1 MKRILHIVTDDK
13 FGKFVYQEFSQT
25 EDVINEYLC
34 VSENIQLVFI
44 NFPYEHH
51 WNGDNDYLGK
61 LMDIIN
67 KYHTVVV
74 HFLNKNALKIIS
86 KLDPEIKVV
95 WIGWGGDYYW
105 LIDTLPKFSLYGRKT
120 AKYLDVK
127 DSYFIKKLK
136 KITRI
141 CKVRAL
147 QRIDYFSPVLQ
158 SEYDMIKINY
168 PNFRPKYI
176 AWNYGNLQDNYIAG
190 YEDFKIT
197 DKNLLIGNS
206 ATPTNNHLDIF
217 EKLEI
222 GNTINFF
229 DKIFIP
235 LSYGNKE
242 YKKNI
247 IDQAEICL
255 GTRVNIIAEFLPY
268 EQYMKILQKCDN
280 VIMGHIRQQAM
291 GNIIALLY
299 LGAKIYFPEESVVY
313 KDLLSK
319 GYSVF
324 TIANLTDEDLV
335 KNPLNSKIIAIHREL
350 LNAEW
355 GKENNSLNTQNICS
369 L

>member
-25 EDVINEYLC
+25 ENVTNEYLFI
-34 VSENIQLVFI
+34 SESEQPVFI
-44 NFPYEHH
+44 NFPYQHY
-51 WNGDNDYLGK
+51 WNGADIYLER
-61 LMDIIN
+61 LMEAIN
-67 KYHTVVV
+67 RYQIVVI
-74 HFLNKNALKIIS
+74 HFLNKNARRIIS
-86 KLDPEIKVV
+86 KLNPEIKVV

-105 LIDTLPKFSLYGRKT
+105 LIDTLPKFSLYGRQT
-120 AKYLDVK
+120 AKYLNAK
-127 DSYFIKKLK
+127 NSYFTRKLK
-136 KITRI
+136 KISRI
-141 CKVRAL
+141 LKVKAL
-147 QRIDYFSPVLQ
+147 QRIDYFSPVLE

-168 PNFRPKYI
+168 PNFRPNYI

-217 EKLEI
+217 ERLEN

-235 LSYGNKE
+235 LSYGNKD
-242 YKKNI
+242 YKKFI
-247 IDQAEICL
+247 IEQSETRL
-255 GTRVNIIAEFLPY
+255 GNKVNVIPDFLPY
-268 EQYMKILQKCDN
+268 EQYMEILQQCDN

-299 LGAKIYFPEESVVY
+299 LGAKIYFQKESVVY
-313 KDLLSK
+313 KDLISK
-319 GYSVF
+319 GYNVF
-324 TIANLTDEDLV
+324 TIADLKDENLV
-335 KNPLNSKIIAIHREL
+335 KNPLNSNIIAVHREL

-355 GKENNSLNTQNICS
+355 GKKSNSLNTQNICS

>member
-13 FGKFVYQEFSQT
+13 FGKFVHQEFSQP
-25 EDVINEYLC
+25 EDVINEYLF
-34 VSENIQLVFI
+34 VSENVQPIFI
-44 NFPYEHH
+44 NFPYQHH
-51 WNGDNDYLGK
+51 WDGADTYLER
-61 LMDIIN
+61 LMKTIN
-67 KYHTVVV
+67 TFQIVVI
-74 HFLNKNALKIIS
+74 HFLNKNALRIIS
-86 KLDPEIKVV
+86 KLNPEIKVV

-105 LIDTLPKFSLYGRKT
+105 LIDTLPQFSLYGEKT
-120 AKYLDVK
+120 AKYLNVK
-127 DSYFIKKLK
+127 NSYFTKKLK
-136 KITRI
+136 KIKRI
-141 CKVRAL
+141 NKVRAL

-168 PNFRPKYI
+168 PNFRAKYI

-206 ATPTNNHLDIF
+206 ATPTNNHLDVF
-217 EKLEI
+217 GKLEI

-242 YKKNI
+242 YKKFI
-247 IDQAEICL
+247 IDQAETRL
-255 GTRVNIIAEFLPY
+255 GSTVNIISEFLPY
-268 EQYMKILQKCDN
+268 EQYMEILQQCDN

-291 GNIIALLY
+291 GNIITLLY
-299 LGAKIYFPEESVVY
+299 LGAKIYFQEESVVY
-313 KDLLSK
+313 KDLISK

-324 TIANLTDEDLV
+324 TVANLTDENLV
-335 KNPLNSKIIAIHREL
+335 KNPLNSNIVAVHREL
-350 LNAEW
+350 LNTEW
-355 GKENNSLNTQNICS
+355 GKKSNSLNTQNICS